1 MEKMVNFKI
10 NGIPVSVPEGTTVLE
25 AARTLNIKIPTLCYL
40 KGINEIGACRM
51 CLVEIKG
58 SKALQP
64 SCVYPVAEG
73 IEVLTNSERVRK
85 TRKKNLELILSD
97 HKRECTTCIRSENC
111 ELQTMS
117 KDLGLEEVT
126 ISGERSGH
134 KVEVNTAIVRDE
146 SKCIFCKRC
155 ISVCNKVQ
163 SLGALAAANRGFKAV
178 AQPIFG
184 KSLEDVNCI
193 QCGQCVINC
202 PVGAL
207 YEKDDTEKAL
217 SFIDNPEI
225 YTVAVTAPAVRAG
238 LGEEFGY
245 EIGTDV
251 TGKMVTAGKMLGF
264 DKVFDV
270 NFSADLTIMEEGT
283 ELIGRIQNGGTL
295 PMITSC
301 SPGWINFCEKNYPEQ
316 LAHLSTCKS
325 PQGMIGALIK
335 THFAEMNNIDPK
347 NIRVISIM
355 PCTAKKTEAVRP
367 QLSNNGMQDI
377 DVVLTTRE
385 YARII
390 KGAGIDFKNIPD
402 SAFDEYY
409 DEGTGAAVIFGATGG
424 VMEAALRTA
433 IEVITGEVSDKV
445 DYPQVRGVEGIKEF
459 DVTAGGLTLKA
470 CVAHGGANI
479 KKVMDEVKAG
489 TSPYHFI
496 EIMACPGGCVNGG
509 GQPIVDAQTKAVI
522 DIRAERA
529 KVLYNRDANNPLRKS
544 HDNPS
549 IKRIYAEYL
558 GEPNGH
564 KSHELLHTH
573 YEAKPK
579 YK

>member
-1 MEKMVNFKI
+1 M
-10 NGIPVSVPEGTTVLE
+10 
-25 AARTLNIKIPTLCYL
+25 
-40 KGINEIGACRM
+40 
-51 CLVEIKG
+51 
-58 SKALQP
+58 
-64 SCVYPVAEG
+64 
-73 IEVLTNSERVRK
+73 
-85 TRKKNLELILSD
+85 LSATH
-97 HKRECTTCIRSENC
+97 HKS
-111 ELQTMS
+111 M
-117 KDLGLEEVT
+117 
-126 ISGERSGH
+126 
-134 KVEVNTAIVRDE
+134 A
-146 SKCIFCKRC
+146 
-155 ISVCNKVQ
+155 
-163 SLGALAAANRGFKAV
+163 
-178 AQPIFG
+178 
-184 KSLEDVNCI
+184 
-193 QCGQCVINC
+193 
-202 PVGAL
+202 
-207 YEKDDTEKAL
+207 
-217 SFIDNPEI
+217 
-225 YTVAVTAPAVRAG
+225 
-238 LGEEFGY
+238 EEFGY
-245 EIGTDV
+245 PIGTDA

-270 NFSADLTIMEEGT
+270 NFAADLTIMEEGT
-283 ELIGRIQNGGTL
+283 ELIGRIKNGGTL

-301 SPGWINFCEKNYPEQ
+301 SPGWINYCEKNYPGQ
-316 LAHLSTCKS
+316 LANLSTCKS
-325 PQGMIGALIK
+325 PQGMIGALVK
-335 THFAEMNNIDPK
+335 THFAQMNNIDPK
-347 NIRVISIM
+347 KIRVVSIM
-355 PCTAKKTEAVRP
+355 PCTAKKTEIVRP

-459 DVTAGGLTLKA
+459 EVTAGGLTLKA

-479 KKVMDEVKAG
+479 RKVMDEVKAG

-549 IKRIYAEYL
+549 IKRIYEEFL
-558 GEPNGH
+558 TEPNSH